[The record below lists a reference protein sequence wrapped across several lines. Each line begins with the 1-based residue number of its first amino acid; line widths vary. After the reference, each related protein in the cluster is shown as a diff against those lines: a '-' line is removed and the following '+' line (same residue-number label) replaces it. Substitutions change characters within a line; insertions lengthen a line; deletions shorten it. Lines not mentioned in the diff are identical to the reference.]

1 MNLFVAGLNYKTAP
15 IEVREKYAFSENEI
29 KEALTN
35 IKNIGGILECLILST
50 CNRVEIYF
58 LTADDNGDSVRRF
71 MKERADGLEAAN
83 ENHDDIIYLYK
94 NEKAIEHICGVS
106 AGLDSMVLG
115 EPQIFG
121 QIKDA
126 YNLAVESGAA
136 GPVFRSLFN
145 QVFGLVKKIRS
156 SSEIGRSNISVSHI
170 AVGLAR
176 KLFNDLRTCNLLV
189 VGAGEMAELT
199 VQALKSQGAR
209 RVFVTNRTFERAVSL
224 ARSLNGTPIMLYEL
238 SDYLPSMDIVICSI
252 AGQTYFLGKA
262 DLESFTIDRENRPL
276 VFIDISVP
284 RSVNPD
290 VASLKNVYLY
300 NIDDLRSIAETN
312 LSFRMAEAEKIKAII
327 KEKAQRILRNLNTDK
342 TISDIVEIRVS
353 AEAIR
358 RNELEKVL
366 SAIEASEG
374 QRAKIEAF
382 SRSLVNKIL
391 HKALEKIRE
400 HSSYQDFK

>member
-35 IKNIGGILECLILST
+35 IRNIGGILECLILST

-71 MKERADGLEAAN
+71 MKERAGGLEAAN

-126 YNLAVESGAA
+126 YNLAMESGAA

-224 ARSLNGTPIMLYEL
+224 ARILNGTPIMLYEL
-238 SDYLPSMDIVICSI
+238 PDYLPSMDIVICSI
-252 AGQTYFLGKA
+252 AGQTYFLGRA

-284 RSVNPD
+284 RSVNPE

>member
-15 IEVREKYAFSENEI
+15 IEVREKYAFSEDEI

-35 IKNIGGILECLILST
+35 IKNIGGMLECLILST

-58 LTADDNGDSVRRF
+58 LTADDNSDSVRRF
-71 MKERADGLEAAN
+71 MNERASGHGA
-83 ENHDDIIYLYK
+83 ENVNKDDVIYVYK

-126 YNLAVESGAA
+126 YKLAVDYGTA

-176 KLFNDLRTCNLLV
+176 KLFDDLRTCNLLV

-199 VQALKSQGAR
+199 VQALKSQGAK
-209 RVFVTNRTFERAVSL
+209 RVFVTNRTFEKAVNL

-252 AGQTYFLGKA
+252 AAETYFLARA
-262 DLESFTIDRENRPL
+262 DLESFTIKRENRPL

-290 VASLKNVYLY
+290 VASLENVYLY

-312 LSFRMAEAEKIKAII
+312 LSFRIAEAEKIKAII
-327 KEKAQRILRNLNTDK
+327 KDKAQRILRNLNTDK
-342 TISDIVEIRVS
+342 TIFDIVEIKVT

-366 SAIEASEG
+366 SSIEASEV
-374 QRAKIEAF
+374 QKEKIEAF

-400 HSSYQDFK
+400 HSSYKNFQ